1 MQQILFTN
9 DQISL
14 EGLPQVEALAVI
26 PLEPSYKTLRYV
38 SASLFALAAT
48 TVAWVVA
55 LSVPGIGYWGLVG
68 SVRFTLIGLWNNI
81 YSTISFRHVGYAGR
95 VKDISFKSGWL
106 WLAVTPVPFN
116 RVQHCDIRQGILD
129 RKYGL
134 ARLTIYT
141 AGGQSSDL
149 MIPGLLPDVA
159 EKLKAHIL
167 GTTEQLIE
175 ADPDV

>member
-1 MQQILFTN
+1 M
-9 DQISL
+9 
-14 EGLPQVEALAVI
+14 
-26 PLEPSYKTLRYV
+26 
-38 SASLFALAAT
+38 
-48 TVAWVVA
+48 
-55 LSVPGIGYWGLVG
+55 
-68 SVRFTLIGLWNNI
+68 
-81 YSTISFRHVGYAGR
+81 GYAVR
-95 VKDISFKSGWL
+95 EKDISFKSGCL
-106 WLAVTPVPFN
+106 WKSVTTVPFN
-116 RVQHCDIRQGILD
+116 RVQHFDIRPGILD